1 MLPNLEMPDYSAM
14 LHGSDIVP
22 NVGLS
27 DRLAS
32 KPRLRS
38 FAVVTGAILTWIS
51 LNLWFSLINGGQ
63 NFNSTTADPWSP
75 LGWLFAVLALS
86 ASTLVAGFRVTTI
99 IASYIV
105 LGFIA
110 VVSAQILF
118 QPADLWEPRSVV
130 PDIINTFGGAI
141 ALIVVAFAF
150 ARCLPVS
157 AREFLRLDLP
167 EHRLILAFA
176 LPITVWTTIILLWP
190 FTPFNPV
197 KHPLA
202 PDTFIT
208 IYDALGNEATLT
220 LAYVAVLVP
229 IGEELLF
236 RGLITSVINK
246 ATNLAIASLISAALF
261 AILHMNPQFF
271 SLNHFLHVF
280 VLSIILAATFL
291 ISKSIWPGVVLHSAN
306 NAIVAIQSIYS

>member
-1 MLPNLEMPDYSAM
+1 MLL
-14 LHGSDIVP
+14 GRDIVP
-22 NVGLS
+22 NVALS

-38 FAVVTGAILTWIS
+38 FAVAAGAVLTWVS

-63 NFNSTTADPWSP
+63 NFHSTTANPWSP
-75 LGWLFAVLALS
+75 LGWLLAILALG
-86 ASTLVAGFRVTTI
+86 ASMLIAGFRASTI
-99 IASYIV
+99 VASYIAA
-105 LGFIA
+105 GFIA
-110 VVSAQILF
+110 VVAAQILF
-118 QPADLWEPRSVV
+118 QPADPWETRSII
-130 PDIINTFGGAI
+130 PDVINTFGGAI
-141 ALIVVAFAF
+141 ALIVVAIAF
-150 ARCLPVS
+150 ARCIPVPT
-157 AREFLRLDLP
+157 RESLRLNLP
-167 EHRLILAFA
+167 ERRLILAFA
-176 LPITVWTTIILLWP
+176 LPIAVWTTTTLLWP

-197 KHPLA
+197 KHPFA
-202 PDTFIT
+202 PDTFTT

-236 RGLITSVINK
+236 RGLITSVINE
-246 ATNLAIASLISAALF
+246 ATQLVRASLISAALF

-291 ISKSIWPGVVLHSAN
+291 ISKSIWPGVALHATN